1 MARSY
6 VEWVRCQGGPGGV
19 GFSGWRRPGVG
30 GGGGLSVDEAVP
42 QAFQVQF
49 LQDGFGPFAGV
60 PAGAAGF
67 AGDDQLV
74 LHGVFPAHQFR
85 HRHLVAPGLQ

>member
-1 MARSY
+1 MSSGCAAR
-6 VEWVRCQGGPGGV
+6 VGLAGWVFGQGGCPGL
-19 GFSGWRRPGVG
+19 G
-30 GGGGLSVDEAVP
+30 GGCGFLSVDEPVP

-49 LQDGFGPFAGV
+49 LQDGFGPFPGV

-85 HRHLVAPGLQ
+85 YRHLVAPGLQ